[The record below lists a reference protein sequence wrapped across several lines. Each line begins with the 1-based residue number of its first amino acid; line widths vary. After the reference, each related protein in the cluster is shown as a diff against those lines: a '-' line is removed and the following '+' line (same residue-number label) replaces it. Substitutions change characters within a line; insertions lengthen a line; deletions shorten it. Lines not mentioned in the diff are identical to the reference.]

1 LEIYKIK
8 RNSFVNLG
16 KYHLNILKNYIN
28 ISHILICLAFQS
40 IGYALTKNP
49 FIGAIAGI
57 FFFAGRE
64 ITQAE
69 YRNIEASPSKLRK
82 DMSVFGGFNPKY
94 WTLKSIVADLTI
106 PSVITVLIAFVL
118 K

>member
-1 LEIYKIK
+1 
-8 RNSFVNLG
+8 
-16 KYHLNILKNYIN
+16 LKNFIN
-28 ISHILICLAFQS
+28 ISHILICLALQG

-64 ITQAE
+64 ISQAE
-69 YRNIEASPSKLRK
+69 YKNIEASPSKLRK
-82 DMSVFGGFNPKY
+82 NMSVFGGFNPKY
-94 WTLKSIVADLTI
+94 WTLKAFFADFTI
-106 PSVITVLIAFVL
+106 PSVIVLIIAFIL

>member
-1 LEIYKIK
+1 M
-8 RNSFVNLG
+8 
-16 KYHLNILKNYIN
+16 KNYIN
-28 ISHILICLAFQS
+28 ISHILICLAFQK

-64 ITQAE
+64 IAQAE

-82 DMSVFGGFNPKY
+82 DMSVFGGLNPKY
-94 WTLKSIVADLTI
+94 WTLKALLADLTI
-106 PSVITVLIAFVL
+106 PLVIVITTAIILQKL
-118 K
+118 

>member
-1 LEIYKIK
+1 M
-8 RNSFVNLG
+8 
-16 KYHLNILKNYIN
+16 KNYIN
-28 ISHILICLAFQS
+28 ISHILICLAFQG

-64 ITQAE
+64 IAQAE
-69 YRNIEASPSKLRK
+69 YRNIEASESKLRK

-94 WTLKSIVADLTI
+94 WTIKALLADLTI
-106 PSVITVLIAFVL
+106 PSVIVITIAFIF
-118 K
+118 KYAIH

>member
-1 LEIYKIK
+1 MKDYL
-8 RNSFVNLG
+8 
-16 KYHLNILKNYIN
+16 N
-28 ISHILICLAFQS
+28 ISHILICLALQG

-64 ITQAE
+64 IAQAE

-94 WTLKSIVADLTI
+94 WTLKAFFADLTI
-106 PSVITVLIAFVL
+106 PSVIVITIAIIL
-118 K
+118 KYAIH

>member
-1 LEIYKIK
+1 M
-8 RNSFVNLG
+8 
-16 KYHLNILKNYIN
+16 KNFLN
-28 ISHILICLAFQS
+28 ISHILICLAFQG
-40 IGYALTKNP
+40 IGYALTKNL

-64 ITQAE
+64 IAQTE

-94 WTLKSIVADLTI
+94 WTLKSFIADLTI
-106 PSVITVLIAFVL
+106 PSVIVITIAIIL
-118 K
+118 QKL

>member
-1 LEIYKIK
+1 M
-8 RNSFVNLG
+8 
-16 KYHLNILKNYIN
+16 KNYIN
-28 ISHILICLAFQS
+28 ISHILICFAFQG

-64 ITQAE
+64 IAQAE

-82 DMSVFGGFNPKY
+82 DMSVLGGFNPKH
-94 WTLKSIVADLTI
+94 WTLKALFADLTI
-106 PSVITVLIAFVL
+106 PSVIVIIIAIIL
-118 K
+118 QIL

>member
-1 LEIYKIK
+1 M
-8 RNSFVNLG
+8 
-16 KYHLNILKNYIN
+16 KNYIN
-28 ISHILICLAFQS
+28 ISHILICLALQG

-57 FFFAGRE
+57 FFFIGRE

-82 DMSVFGGFNPKY
+82 DMSVLGGFNPKY
-94 WTLKSIVADLTI
+94 WTLKALIADLTI
-106 PSVITVLIAFVL
+106 PSIIVITIAIIL
-118 K
+118 QKL

>member
-1 LEIYKIK
+1 M
-8 RNSFVNLG
+8 
-16 KYHLNILKNYIN
+16 KNFIN
-28 ISHILICLAFQS
+28 ISHILICLALQG

-64 ITQAE
+64 IAQAE
-69 YRNIEASPSKLRK
+69 YRAIEASPSKLRK

-94 WTLKSIVADLTI
+94 WTLKAFLADLTI
-106 PSVITVLIAFVL
+106 PSIIVITLTIILHYAIR
-118 K
+118 